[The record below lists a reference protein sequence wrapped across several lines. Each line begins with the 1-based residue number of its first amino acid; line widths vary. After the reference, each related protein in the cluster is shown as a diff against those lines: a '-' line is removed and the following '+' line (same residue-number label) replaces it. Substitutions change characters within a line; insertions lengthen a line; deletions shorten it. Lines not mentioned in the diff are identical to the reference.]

1 MFNAP
6 STISDT
12 STPPSVK
19 LLSIVEH
26 AQTLQLTTSQN
37 SNNVIMDD
45 SLCIDSSDHAT
56 QDLLNSI
63 HHNSPNSINNYLL
76 HSTNNNKN
84 TSFSSSITDLSSPS
98 SLLLCENCPIC
109 GDKVS
114 GYHYG
119 LPTCE
124 SCKGFFK
131 RTVQNKKEYHCNEKG
146 RCVVDRQHRKRC
158 AYCRFQKCLNVGM
171 KVEAVREDRMRGGR
185 SRRGR
190 SSYSVITTPNH
201 NSNNNN
207 FESDCGKQITPSSC
221 SSSVYSR
228 SFEKE
233 VYNSGSTSHSNT
245 VTTTGIAISNII
257 SSSTANTGIMYDT
270 DCSNGP
276 SAVSPLSAAS
286 RTTGESESLTCP
298 SSQTH
303 SISSGIT
310 MTTTS
315 STTTEAARTTN
326 TTTTSKA
333 GGYSPLGESN
343 LFSQDSSGNM
353 YVLKPEDMSTE
364 DDQGYSDSQNC
375 KRNTIN
381 NDNNENF
388 SNCISSTVNSCSS
401 SSPVYHQTS
410 FRSTNDCIS
419 VKMSE
424 CCSSDNAN
432 STTVSFANDSSA
444 FVSMGFSVALK
455 APDSSSSSAC
465 SSPPVVTCTSVVNL
479 PTCNS
484 TMVDHN
490 LSHLPTYPM
499 NSTNFD
505 ESSQKI
511 VSTTFKSMS
520 ISSSSLS
527 SFPTGM
533 YSSSNANFIDLSNSD
548 SKRSRLCFDDVNNTH
563 RVVSGSAG
571 CSEGIIMND
580 CIPNYQYTSSNLST
594 VQSHNQILQNYQ
606 FNNNNNIH
614 GAHSR
619 ANTSPLSSAA
629 EVSGEWYPSSFGVVN
644 SSEQSY
650 HPLLEVAAASAPS
663 SSSVVCNSSSST
675 KVSECSSYLQ
685 VMGTNYH
692 PALKDIAQSTG
703 VYSNNSCITP
713 SSSSFLHTSSIGS
726 QGVVTGG
733 TAAIDT
739 TSLASTSNASRQFL
753 SSNNPILPP
762 PPPLHHQQ
770 QQQQQRQQNSRSHL
784 NYSRSQSSG
793 LCSSVA
799 CCSPEPNLNLSG
811 NMLNT
816 TNAST
821 SNTCLSFN
829 FDKNTA
835 CLPSENTVVSNHS
848 YASTSSM
855 NDIHYQTLQQQK
867 QQHIKMPILLP
878 PPSLT
883 SYRLPSHYSGDPI
896 MNTSKTHIGMIS
908 STSVTNGSLSFMQQ
922 SNPSDFIDTQLMK
935 KDRGE
940 SDGGGGS
947 SESEVSNDY
956 FSAAR
961 RGGSSSSFQ
970 FDNIN
975 INNNTN
981 PPTMDRNFAL
991 MNNEL
996 LTSKK
1001 YDCNNNNN
1009 NNDGT
1014 GEDDY
1019 LTGDDSDLDD
1029 GVDSVDDDYDDEDLD
1044 EYYDDDSY
1052 NDTDD
1057 PDGDYDEQE
1066 GEEDEF
1072 SCGGG
1077 GGPGGVDILDMSE
1090 GTGQSSFT
1098 CSTSSYH
1105 KSEYETESNLI
1116 GNNSSHIH
1124 ANSNN
1129 NNRTAT
1135 PNNPTTTTTNNNNNS
1150 DNNEALYNDYT
1161 KHKNGFRLGQIFTT
1175 SVEHDYKVIELV
1187 QQFIPKLKC
1196 SLAELCSFLKSRN
1209 LESIDPS
1216 SISNN
1221 SNNNSNCSNNEVIN
1235 ECINADSGMMY
1246 GGPSSYIGNY
1256 SNSLLLLSSSSTT
1269 SPSVQESQLHNTNI
1283 IDSQGKLTHPI
1294 ISCSTETNASMLKNE
1309 RVNYFPIPGSAQ
1321 FNDNNIILNNPYLD
1335 DLLSSLCSLLET
1347 CLFYLVDWMAQIEPF
1362 KVLPV
1367 EDKMQLLNS
1376 SWSEIILLEFIHF
1389 YLTHLNN
1396 IKRIDSEMKQRPT
1409 SFMDPL
1415 NIYSSLFPMNTNLA
1429 NHHSNIGNVNVSTS
1443 CSSSLSN
1450 SSLSIEICELIEA
1463 LLNTLLGS
1471 QSELKHKLNDLL
1483 KTFQQLQLDHK
1494 EFTCLKFIVL
1504 FNPSKHGE
1512 YFRFLLILLPF

>member
-1 MFNAP
+1 
-6 STISDT
+6 
-12 STPPSVK
+12 
-19 LLSIVEH
+19 
-26 AQTLQLTTSQN
+26 
-37 SNNVIMDD
+37 
-45 SLCIDSSDHAT
+45 
-56 QDLLNSI
+56 
-63 HHNSPNSINNYLL
+63 
-76 HSTNNNKN
+76 
-84 TSFSSSITDLSSPS
+84 
-98 SLLLCENCPIC
+98 
-109 GDKVS
+109 
-114 GYHYG
+114 
-119 LPTCE
+119 
-124 SCKGFFK
+124 
-131 RTVQNKKEYHCNEKG
+131 
-146 RCVVDRQHRKRC
+146 
-158 AYCRFQKCLNVGM
+158 
-171 KVEAVREDRMRGGR
+171 
-185 SRRGR
+185 
-190 SSYSVITTPNH
+190 
-201 NSNNNN
+201 
-207 FESDCGKQITPSSC
+207 
-221 SSSVYSR
+221 
-228 SFEKE
+228 
-233 VYNSGSTSHSNT
+233 
-245 VTTTGIAISNII
+245 
-257 SSSTANTGIMYDT
+257 
-270 DCSNGP
+270 
-276 SAVSPLSAAS
+276 
-286 RTTGESESLTCP
+286 
-298 SSQTH
+298 
-303 SISSGIT
+303 
-310 MTTTS
+310 
-315 STTTEAARTTN
+315 
-326 TTTTSKA
+326 
-333 GGYSPLGESN
+333 
-343 LFSQDSSGNM
+343 
-353 YVLKPEDMSTE
+353 
-364 DDQGYSDSQNC
+364 
-375 KRNTIN
+375 
-381 NDNNENF
+381 
-388 SNCISSTVNSCSS
+388 
-401 SSPVYHQTS
+401 
-410 FRSTNDCIS
+410 
-419 VKMSE
+419 
-424 CCSSDNAN
+424 
-432 STTVSFANDSSA
+432 
-444 FVSMGFSVALK
+444 
-455 APDSSSSSAC
+455 
-465 SSPPVVTCTSVVNL
+465 
-479 PTCNS
+479 
-484 TMVDHN
+484 
-490 LSHLPTYPM
+490 
-499 NSTNFD
+499 
-505 ESSQKI
+505 
-511 VSTTFKSMS
+511 MS

-961 RGGSSSSFQ
+961 R
-970 FDNIN
+970 
-975 INNNTN
+975 
-981 PPTMDRNFAL
+981 
-991 MNNEL
+991 
-996 LTSKK
+996 
-1001 YDCNNNNN
+1001 
-1009 NNDGT
+1009 
-1014 GEDDY
+1014 
-1019 LTGDDSDLDD
+1019 
-1029 GVDSVDDDYDDEDLD
+1029 
-1044 EYYDDDSY
+1044 
-1052 NDTDD
+1052 
-1057 PDGDYDEQE
+1057 
-1066 GEEDEF
+1066 
-1072 SCGGG
+1072 
-1077 GGPGGVDILDMSE
+1077 
-1090 GTGQSSFT
+1090 
-1098 CSTSSYH
+1098 
-1105 KSEYETESNLI
+1105 EYETESNLI

-1321 FNDNNIILNNPYLD
+1321 FNDNNIILNN
-1335 DLLSSLCSLLET
+1335 
-1347 CLFYLVDWMAQIEPF
+1347 
-1362 KVLPV
+1362 
-1367 EDKMQLLNS
+1367 
-1376 SWSEIILLEFIHF
+1376 
-1389 YLTHLNN
+1389 
-1396 IKRIDSEMKQRPT
+1396 
-1409 SFMDPL
+1409 
-1415 NIYSSLFPMNTNLA
+1415 
-1429 NHHSNIGNVNVSTS
+1429 
-1443 CSSSLSN
+1443 
-1450 SSLSIEICELIEA
+1450 
-1463 LLNTLLGS
+1463 
-1471 QSELKHKLNDLL
+1471 
-1483 KTFQQLQLDHK
+1483 
-1494 EFTCLKFIVL
+1494 
-1504 FNPSKHGE
+1504 
-1512 YFRFLLILLPF
+1512 